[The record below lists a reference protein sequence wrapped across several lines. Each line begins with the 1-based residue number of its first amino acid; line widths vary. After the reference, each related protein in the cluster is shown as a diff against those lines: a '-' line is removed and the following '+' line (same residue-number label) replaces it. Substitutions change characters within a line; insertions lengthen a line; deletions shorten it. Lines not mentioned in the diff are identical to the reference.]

1 MSDQQNYVLQ
11 SLVVVI
17 SWSSSSLVHGLIP
30 SFLLFKN
37 RHREREFQECF
48 RPHSNMLYMKEGRQQ
63 YMQEASNNN
72 KLSPHGCKSKWP
84 IMSISNSH
92 DSWVELTLIGNN
104 WYPIVDYKKIF
115 NRGFVF
121 SLRPMSVIVQ
131 KIELNCWPSS
141 ISPYLLFCNGW
152 IPTFESP
159 IPLQICGWLKC
170 TFTVWYHKGLRFKSN
185 SEHVKVSCCVLCQ

>member
-1 MSDQQNYVLQ
+1 
-11 SLVVVI
+11 
-17 SWSSSSLVHGLIP
+17 
-30 SFLLFKN
+30 
-37 RHREREFQECF
+37 
-48 RPHSNMLYMKEGRQQ
+48 
-63 YMQEASNNN
+63 MQEARNNN
-72 KLSPHGCKSKWP
+72 RLSPHGCKSKWP

-159 IPLQICGWLKC
+159 IHLH
-170 TFTVWYHKGLRFKSN
+170 VDDSN
-185 SEHVKVSCCVLCQ
+185 VLSLFGATKVSGSNPIVSMWKFLVVFSVNRLDLLGVLPTTTCQLIFKKPTRGVSHLWPCHLH